1 MKPYNFDPE
10 LAATLALMP
19 GGNVLDIELMREEVA
34 TIVANSPKPDIAGLQ
49 IETRVIAGPPSNRDL
64 TVRIYSPDTTSTA
77 PRPGILHVHSGGF
90 ITGDLEQEH
99 AWLVSLVR
107 KLDVVVVTVDYRL
120 APEHPYPAALDD
132 CSAALDWL
140 ADNADELGVDRE
152 RMALLGA
159 SAGAGLCAG
168 LALRARDQSGP
179 KISFQMLLQPELDDR
194 LESASVNRFT
204 DTPVWNKPRAEVSWS
219 AYLKDLSGSS
229 VPIYAAPARASDLS
243 GLPPTYISVGTYD
256 PLRDEGI
263 AYARALLAA
272 DVPLELHLFPG
283 TFHGSHALDFVP
295 ISQRENEE
303 HWTVLRSA
311 LRL

>member
-10 LAATLALMP
+10 LAATLALLP
-19 GGNVLDIELMREEVA
+19 NATVLDIGLMREEIA
-34 TIVANSPKPDIAGLQ
+34 GIVASTPRPDVSSLK
-49 IETRVIAGPPSNRDL
+49 IEDRVIAGPASHRVLGARLYSRD
-64 TVRIYSPDTTSTA
+64 TASTT

-107 KLDVVVVTVDYRL
+107 RLDVVVLTVDYRL

-132 CSAALDWL
+132 CFAALNWF
-140 ADNADELGVDRE
+140 ADTADELGVDRE
-152 RMALLGA
+152 RIALLGA
-159 SAGAGLCAG
+159 SAGAGLCAA
-168 LALRARDQSGP
+168 LALRTRDETGP
-179 KISFQMLLQPELDDR
+179 KISYQVLIQPELDDR
-194 LESASVNRFT
+194 LESASINRFT
-204 DTPVWNKPRAEVSWS
+204 DTPVWNRPRAEVSWN
-219 AYLKDLSGSS
+219 AYLKGLTGSA
-229 VPIYAAPARASDLS
+229 VPMYAAPARASDLS
-243 GLPPTYISVGTYD
+243 GLPSTYISVGTYD

-263 AYARALLAA
+263 AYAHALLAA

-303 HWTVLRSA
+303 RWTVLQSA